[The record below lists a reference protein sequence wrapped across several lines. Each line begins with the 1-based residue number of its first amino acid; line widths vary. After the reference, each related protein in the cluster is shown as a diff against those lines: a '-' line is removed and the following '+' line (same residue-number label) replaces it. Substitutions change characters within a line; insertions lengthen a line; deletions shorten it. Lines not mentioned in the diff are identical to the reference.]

1 MTCIIGGICSDGIA
15 LIADKKVVDRDTEM
29 VEFKEKLFIFQQ
41 ESFYYPIVVGSSGT
55 IALYEKFKRAAIE
68 EIKKINP
75 VQPPFDYR
83 NFDSGNFDVSGRLYF
98 YNENSEDKRVVLYP
112 YLKKLE
118 DLIRGFKKDYANL
131 GFDVLFAAQVQ
142 NRAIL
147 FYIHRD
153 GLSED
158 VHDFKVIGSGESF
171 ANVFLKSLYQKN
183 KNIVMRQLAQAGFFI
198 IKYIEE
204 SGLNDGVGVGKDRP
218 QIYFVP
224 NEGPLSQADNDF
236 LEECERRSIT
246 AKENF
251 ENIFQ

>member
-98 YNENSEDKRVVLYP
+98 YNENS
-112 YLKKLE
+112 
-118 DLIRGFKKDYANL
+118 
-131 GFDVLFAAQVQ
+131 
-142 NRAIL
+142 
-147 FYIHRD
+147 
-153 GLSED
+153 
-158 VHDFKVIGSGESF
+158 
-171 ANVFLKSLYQKN
+171 
-183 KNIVMRQLAQAGFFI
+183 
-198 IKYIEE
+198 
-204 SGLNDGVGVGKDRP
+204 
-218 QIYFVP
+218 
-224 NEGPLSQADNDF
+224 
-236 LEECERRSIT
+236 
-246 AKENF
+246 
-251 ENIFQ
+251 